1 MLLSNLLSGETK
13 IKSLLAFLSNNL
25 LHSCSKFKIPLS
37 HISWSLVLVW
47 LHIMDVPGMSTE
59 GTDEHT
65 SLQLEQVDVVVLT
78 CGDDESTRFDGLL
91 LDDLDGVDGSSV
103 SDDEILFQEEV
114 FGLLVVEVYFRNIP

>member
-1 MLLSNLLSGETK
+1 
-13 IKSLLAFLSNNL
+13 
-25 LHSCSKFKIPLS
+25 
-37 HISWSLVLVW
+37 
-47 LHIMDVPGMSTE
+47 MSTE
-59 GTDEHT
+59 RTDEYT